1 MSESVAPS
9 FHLTRGE
16 TKLVISVPHAGT
28 YLPPEVAAQ
37 LNPLGL
43 GVIDTDWHVDVLY
56 GFAADMGATIITA
69 THSRTVV
76 DLNRSPAGGKLYP
89 GQAETTVC
97 PTESFDGDPLYG
109 GPTPSPEEIA
119 RRVALYW
126 QPYHTALQAELDR
139 VRAQHGVVHLLD
151 GHSIRASIPRLF
163 DGTLPDLN
171 YGTNNG
177 ASAHPALVEAAM
189 AATAPHGF
197 SQVLNGRFRGGH
209 ITRFYGDP
217 AQGVHA
223 IQLEMAQSTYMDRP
237 QPYDPARGARLIA
250 ALRDLVRVLSKE
262 GVRF

>member
-1 MSESVAPS
+1 MSENAVPPT

-43 GVIDTDWHVDVLY
+43 GVIDTDWHVDALY
-56 GFAADMGATIITA
+56 AFATEMGATVLTA

-97 PTESFDGDPLYG
+97 PTESFDGDPLYD
-109 GPTPSPEEIA
+109 GPPPSADEIA

-126 QPYHTALQAELDR
+126 QPYHTALRAELDR
-139 VRAQHGVVHLLD
+139 VRHLHGKVHLLD
-151 GHSIRASIPRLF
+151 GHSIRATIPRLF
-163 DGTLPDLN
+163 EGTLPDLN

-177 ASAHPALVEAAM
+177 ASADPTLVEAAI

-209 ITRFYGDP
+209 ITRSYGDP
-217 AQGVHA
+217 AQGLHA

-237 QPYDPARGARLIA
+237 QPFDPARSARLIA
-250 ALRDLVRVLSKE
+250 ALRDLVGVLSQ
-262 GVRF
+262 